1 MLKLWRALPYSPERQ
16 ETTVLTPKMKKRI
29 KAALRTESPTL
40 HIGKEGATA
49 QIVNEAAKQLD
60 SREMIKA
67 KILKTALHEEDAKNI
82 AAKVAEETESELVE
96 VRGHTFLLYKR
107 KPKNR

>member
-1 MLKLWRALPYSPERQ
+1 M
-16 ETTVLTPKMKKRI
+16 LTPKMKQRI
-29 KAALRTESPTL
+29 KSALRTEKATL

-49 QIVNEAAKQLD
+49 QIVQEAAKQLD

-67 KILKTALHEEDAKNI
+67 KILKTALHEDKAKNI
-82 AAKVAEETESELVE
+82 AEKIAEETESELVE
-96 VRGHTFLLYKR
+96 VRGHTFILFKR